1 MDQADVVDV
10 EHHSVDEALGAF
22 RSLGDSDTR
31 NLGRVADFFAGRGN
45 LASAQELISEAY
57 VRIADGA
64 RQWPVNDT
72 FAVFLAGVIRSLAS
86 DKMFLSDTRRV
97 PRIKGGYTVVEQD
110 NLSQVED
117 ATDASSVKDKI
128 LVEEMYTQ
136 LEHHFAEDDEMML
149 LVMGIQE
156 GLRGKSLEIAVG
168 VDTKRLAAL
177 RTRFLRELKSFIA
190 VRSAEEGQSHG

>member
-1 MDQADVVDV
+1 MDQADVVAV

-31 NLGRVADFFAGRGN
+31 NLGRVADFFAGKGN

-128 LVEEMYTQ
+128 LVEEMYTH